1 MIDTLS
7 DAHLADFAAI
17 EPIYVDGIAGVF
29 NLGPNFATLFFR
41 WIPVKSEGGIIGYER
56 APAIVVTQPRSALIC
71 GKGCRLNALLDA
83 QGAPTVSAPRVVAGT
98 TFN

>member
-29 NLGPNFATLFFR
+29 NLGPNFATLYL
-41 WIPVKSEGGIIGYER
+41 PVDSRQKRRRHHRI
-56 APAIVVTQPRSALIC
+56 
-71 GKGCRLNALLDA
+71 
-83 QGAPTVSAPRVVAGT
+83 
-98 TFN
+98 